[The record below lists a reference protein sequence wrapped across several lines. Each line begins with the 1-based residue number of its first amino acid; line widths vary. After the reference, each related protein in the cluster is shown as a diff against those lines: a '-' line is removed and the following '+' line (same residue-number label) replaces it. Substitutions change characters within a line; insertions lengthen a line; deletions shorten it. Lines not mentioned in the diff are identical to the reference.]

1 MVLKV
6 DVMMVNMISEDD
18 VGEIT
23 NDNVITMI
31 IIILIIII
39 IIIIILIIILIMVYL
54 YHPQSCSSFTI
65 TIE

>member
-31 IIILIIII
+31 IIIIII
-39 IIIIILIIILIMVYL
+39 IIILIMVYL
-54 YHPQSCSSFTI
+54 YHPQSCSPFTI

>member
-23 NDNVITMI
+23 NDNVIIM
-31 IIILIIII
+31 II

>member
-31 IIILIIII
+31 IIIII
-39 IIIIILIIILIMVYL
+39 IIILIMVYL